1 MFRIPI
7 IADLVCHSN
16 IAFVAGHNSAI
27 CVPSKKKHPLL
38 PVIRQASTESHQVG
52 GDGAN
57 ARVLLGYSPNHFA
70 QSVLPSSE
78 SDLMARGWVFQE
90 VRLAPAN
97 LFCAGDQTWWCCAE
111 ATACEICPA
120 GRATAGQRGQRNLS
134 RFFADLLE
142 QQRQLFTQVPRL
154 VHTID
159 PMAEWLSLLETY
171 CGASL
176 TRKDADRLVALAG
189 LARRLRAL
197 YPQGPFGRAVYH
209 SGIWSTDIERQL
221 LWQGD
226 TVAGG
231 RLPKSPVRSA
241 THPIPSWSPFSH
253 EGAVVMTCK
262 RPHDGG
268 TLPQVACKGIS
279 PAPDDFGRAQTK
291 EDAAPVLHLS
301 GVLVPIVLGT
311 HTDVGGGIVPE
322 TTRAHP
328 RGYADVFMAIYWDN
342 LEEVDRARAS
352 ASAAD
357 DGQLIDYRAL
367 VLACS
372 PDMLVPWVR
381 GILLRPR
388 SLGCQQQQWV
398 RCGYIEDVVPE
409 GEPWLRGAAW
419 YGRKVNAALGLDS
432 YRRGNK
438 EGVEGA
444 WEEELGARSQ
454 RRRIEDIYIH

>member
-1 MFRIPI
+1 MVFRIPI
-7 IADLVCHSN
+7 ADVVGYSN
-16 IAFVAGHNSAI
+16 IAFVAGRDAAI
-27 CVPSKKKHPLL
+27 CVSSKKKNPLL
-38 PVIRQASTESHQVG
+38 PVVRQPSTEPHQVG

-57 ARVLLGYSPNHFA
+57 ARVLLSYSPTHFA
-70 QSVLPSSE
+70 QSVLPTSK
-78 SDLMARGWVFQE
+78 SDLMSRGWVFQE

-111 ATACEICPA
+111 ATACETCPA

-159 PMAEWLSLLETY
+159 PMAEWLCLLKMY
-171 CGASL
+171 SGASL

-197 YPQGPFGRAVYH
+197 CPQGPFGRAVYH

-262 RPHDGG
+262 RPHDRG
-268 TLPQVACKGIS
+268 TLPQVACNGIS

-291 EDAAPVLHLS
+291 DAAPVLHLS
-301 GVLVPIVLGT
+301 GVLVPMVLGT
-311 HTDVGGGIVPE
+311 HTDVGGEIVPE

-328 RGYADVFMAIYWDN
+328 RGYPDVLMTVYWDN

-372 PDMLVPWVR
+372 PDMLVPRVR
-381 GILLRPR
+381 GILLRSR
-388 SLGCQQQQWV
+388 SPGCQQPQWF

-409 GEPWLRGAAW
+409 GEPWFQGAAW
-419 YGRKVNAALGLDS
+419 YGRKVDAALGLDN
-432 YRRGNK
+432 YRRSNNR
-438 EGVEGA
+438 EEVETWEKPPGA
-444 WEEELGARSQ
+444 CSQ
-454 RRRIEDIYIH
+454 HRRVEDIYIY